1 MSVSLARSNASAG
14 MQDFASEVGAEGPVR
29 VIGGRTQWNRGRT
42 TTPAGQTSDISIR
55 EVRAP
60 TGAISVEPAELI
72 VRVDAG
78 TLWGDLDRTLESAGM
93 LCPLDAPDETST
105 VGGVLSVGESGF
117 RRLRYGHIRDLLLE
131 ARYVNS
137 AGLIVKAGAPVVKNV
152 TGFDLCRLLVGSIGT
167 LGLIGEVVLRCRPR
181 PQQQLW
187 FESATANPFDV
198 RDRLYQ
204 PSFIGW
210 TGDKT
215 CVCIEGSS
223 VEISAER
230 TSLGT
235 TAVDWAEC
243 GPYTIPLGRRISL
256 RPSDLRRA
264 REEFA
269 GQMWLAEIG
278 VGVVHL
284 GGTALPEAKPALSAS
299 VQQLNLDLKRAYD
312 PSGRFNPGVQP

>member
-14 MQDFASEVGAEGPVR
+14 MKDFASEVGAQGPVR
-29 VIGGRTQWNRGRT
+29 VIGGRTQWNRGRKAAS
-42 TTPAGQTSDISIR
+42 AGDLSENSVR
-55 EVRAP
+55 EITAP
-60 TGAISVEPAELI
+60 TGVLSVEPAELI
-72 VRVDAG
+72 VRVSAG
-78 TLWGDLDRTLESAGM
+78 TLWGDLDRALESAGM
-93 LCPLDAPDETST
+93 LCPLDAPTERST

-131 ARYVNS
+131 AHYVNS

-181 PQQQLW
+181 PQQQVW

-215 CVCIEGSS
+215 CVCIEGSP

-230 TSLGT
+230 TSLRT
-235 TAVDWAEC
+235 TSADWAEC
-243 GPYTIPLGRRISL
+243 GPYAIPGGRRISV

-264 REEFA
+264 PEEFV
-269 GQMWLAEIG
+269 GQTWLAEIG
-278 VGVVHL
+278 VGVIHL
-284 GGTALPEAKPALSAS
+284 GGTDSVVARPALSAS
-299 VQQLNLDLKRAYD
+299 VQQLNEDLKRAYD